1 MKVSEQIIQVL
12 DALCEKLGLA
22 IDWTSENVVPYITT
36 LGGKLISYEIW
47 TSVFWIGFMIVL
59 SIAGVIATKKLCPV
73 FKEGLENQHY
83 LDCVWDV
90 ATGFA
95 IGGLV
100 ILYVTA
106 VIVIGAQIVDI
117 IKCTTFPEL
126 YIVEYVQSIINSGS

>member
-1 MKVSEQIIQVL
+1 MTVSEQIIQVL
-12 DALCEKLGLA
+12 DALCEKFGLA
-22 IDWTSENVVPYITT
+22 IDWTSENVIPYITT

-59 SIAGVIATKKLCPV
+59 TIASVIATKKLCPV

-83 LDCVWDV
+83 LDCGWDV

-100 ILYVTA
+100 ILYVAA
-106 VIVIGAQIVDI
+106 VIVIGSQIVDI
-117 IKCTTFPEL
+117 IKCM
-126 YIVEYVQSIINSGS
+126 